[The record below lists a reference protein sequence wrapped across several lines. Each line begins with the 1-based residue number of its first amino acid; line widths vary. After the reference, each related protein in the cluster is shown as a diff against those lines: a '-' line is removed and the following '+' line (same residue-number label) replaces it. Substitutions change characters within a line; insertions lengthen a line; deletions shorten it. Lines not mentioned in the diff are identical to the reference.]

1 MSGTAKTDKDE
12 REPAMITR
20 GDRKSLSGKQVH
32 AIVARRLRR
41 IERLNFLESFAMFM
55 GKAQL
60 VELGLKN
67 ILAGK
72 YGYDEERIES
82 WSLGRVVKALR
93 ESGLRQ
99 DFVHLMEELK
109 EHRNH
114 IAHEMLANDALLR
127 RLAGGGARRIAWKS
141 LSRGL
146 YLVEQAI
153 VVHDFLFGG
162 SGKVSANVGRAS
174 TSAQR

>member
-1 MSGTAKTDKDE
+1 
-12 REPAMITR
+12 MITR
-20 GDRKSLSGKQVH
+20 GDSKSLSGKQVH

-41 IERLNFLESFAMFM
+41 IDGLNFLESFAMFM

-67 ILAGK
+67 ILTSK
-72 YGYDEERIES
+72 YGYDDERIER
-82 WSLGRVVKALR
+82 WSLGRVVKELR
-93 ESGLRQ
+93 KSGVAAGFRPLDGR
-99 DFVHLMEELK
+99 VTSNY
-109 EHRNH
+109 RNY

-127 RLAGGGARRIAWKS
+127 RLAGGGAHRIASRS

-153 VVHDFLFGG
+153 VVHDFLFGE
-162 SGKVSANVGRAS
+162 SG
-174 TSAQR
+174 

>member
-1 MSGTAKTDKDE
+1 
-12 REPAMITR
+12 MITR
-20 GDRKSLSGKQVH
+20 GDSKSLSGKQVH

-41 IERLNFLESFAMFM
+41 IDGFNFLESFAMFM

-67 ILAGK
+67 ILTSK
-72 YGYDEERIES
+72 YGYDDERIER
-82 WSLGRVVKALR
+82 WSLGRVVKELR
-93 ESGLRQ
+93 KSGLRQ
-99 DFVHLMEELK
+99 DFVHLMEELQA
-109 EHRNH
+109 HRNY

-127 RLAGGGARRIAWKS
+127 RLAGGGAHRIASRS

-153 VVHDFLFGG
+153 VVHDFLFGE
-162 SGKVSANVGRAS
+162 SG
-174 TSAQR
+174 QP